1 MCVRRGRFPLVTFVA
16 VDSGRILPLSMVG
29 CLLDATLLVRQIGA
43 KVRER
48 RLAHGLTQRELA
60 KRARVSERLVRDLE
74 TGVAM
79 GIGIE
84 KLVGILDVLD
94 IGLVLEGEDGFGASP
109 VDDGSAYTALLEQA
123 MSSWDGIDGGV

>member
-1 MCVRRGRFPLVTFVA
+1 
-16 VDSGRILPLSMVG
+16 MVG

-109 VDDGSAYTALLEQA
+109 VDDGPAYTALLEQA